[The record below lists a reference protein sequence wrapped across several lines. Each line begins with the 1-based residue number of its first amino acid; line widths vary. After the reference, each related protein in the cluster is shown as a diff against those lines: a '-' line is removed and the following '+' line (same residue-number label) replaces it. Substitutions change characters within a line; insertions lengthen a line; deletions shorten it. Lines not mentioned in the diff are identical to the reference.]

1 MMNKKNI
8 SETGK
13 EIQFSLL
20 GLGAR
25 TRLKFYR
32 EQWQCKLCVH
42 TSDIFILKFFKLRA
56 IKCFKGVQKIRTR

>member
-20 GLGAR
+20 GIGAR
-25 TRLKFYR
+25 TRLKVLSRTF
-32 EQWQCKLCVH
+32 EKKVE
-42 TSDIFILKFFKLRA
+42 TVFFKKEK
-56 IKCFKGVQKIRTR
+56 IKPCL

>member
-1 MMNKKNI
+1 MMNTTNI

-25 TRLKFYR
+25 TRLKVLSRTF
-32 EQWQCKLCVH
+32 EKKVE
-42 TSDIFILKFFKLRA
+42 TGFFKKEKMKPCL
-56 IKCFKGVQKIRTR
+56 

>member
-1 MMNKKNI
+1 MMNKKSI

-25 TRLKFYR
+25 TRLKVLSRTF
-32 EQWQCKLCVH
+32 EKKVEP
-42 TSDIFILKFFKLRA
+42 FFLR
-56 IKCFKGVQKIRTR
+56 KKR